1 MTHPKIEVYQ
11 AEWCPHSSRV
21 RQKLTELQLPWTA
34 IPVPAVRADR
44 TAMAEAV
51 GTDSI
56 PVVVI
61 DGEVLA
67 GDAGEI
73 VEALAARFEAGPE
86 AEAHRRQAKAH
97 GTPVS

>member
-11 AEWCPHSSRV
+11 AEWCPHSALV

-34 IPVPAVRADR
+34 IPVPAVKSDR
-44 TAMAEAV
+44 TAMADAV

-67 GDAGEI
+67 GESTEI
-73 VEALAARFEAGPE
+73 VEALSARFEAGPE
-86 AEAHRRQAKAH
+86 ADRHRQQAVAH
-97 GTPVS
+97 GTPVD